1 MTFQA
6 WVCPISNRALPPNS
20 SLLSVATDK
29 VISIW
34 LDTNTCSHCMYT
46 HTHTLC
52 VCVFVSSCQ
61 ATIVVI
67 SKYLPTS
74 KVVVSVGGVNRSE
87 LLTSLI
93 HVP

>member
-1 MTFQA
+1 MVRHYHLQSLY
-6 WVCPISNRALPPNS
+6 VC
-20 SLLSVATDK
+20 
-29 VISIW
+29 
-34 LDTNTCSHCMYT
+34 
-46 HTHTLC
+46 THTLC
-52 VCVFVSSCQ
+52 VCVCSSCQ

-74 KVVVSVGGVNRSE
+74 KVVVSVGGVNGSD